1 MANKPDLRVVCV
13 GKQTRE
19 MLRQQ
24 GLEPFVLPE
33 SDTAATAKELIAAL
47 PSPVFPSCRR
57 RVLLPVAVKAK
68 KDMEESL
75 EARGFQVLR
84 LDIYDSVRKREQFV
98 LFKPRQPNMHR

>member
-1 MANKPDLRVVCV
+1 
-13 GKQTRE
+13 

-47 PSPVFPSCRR
+47 PSPVPSCR

-68 KDMEESL
+68 KEMEESL

-84 LDIYDSVRKREQFV
+84 LDIYDSVSKCEQFV
-98 LFKPRQPNMHR
+98 LCKPRQPNMYR

>member
-1 MANKPDLRVVCV
+1 
-13 GKQTRE
+13 

-24 GLEPFVLPE
+24 GLEPFVLTE

-47 PSPVFPSCRR
+47 PYPVCPSCR

-68 KDMEESL
+68 KEMEESL

-84 LDIYDSVRKREQFV
+84 LDIYDSVSECEQFI
-98 LFKPRQPNMHR
+98 LFKPRHPNMYR

>member
-1 MANKPDLRVVCV
+1 MADKPDLRVVCV

-47 PSPVFPSCRR
+47 PSPVLPSCR

-84 LDIYDSVRKREQFV
+84 LDIYDSVSKCEQFV
-98 LFKPRQPNMHR
+98 LFKPRQPNMYR